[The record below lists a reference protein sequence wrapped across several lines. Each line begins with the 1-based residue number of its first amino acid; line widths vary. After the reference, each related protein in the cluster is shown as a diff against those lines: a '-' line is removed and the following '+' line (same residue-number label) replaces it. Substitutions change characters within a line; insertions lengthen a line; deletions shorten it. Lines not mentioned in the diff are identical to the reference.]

1 MTLGMPH
8 ALFILDDCRQVVY
21 PSIARV
27 SGEALAGVSL
37 TCHS

>member
-1 MTLGMPH
+1 MLFAYWMTAGRL
-8 ALFILDDCRQVVY
+8 LY
-21 PSIARV
+21 PGIARV